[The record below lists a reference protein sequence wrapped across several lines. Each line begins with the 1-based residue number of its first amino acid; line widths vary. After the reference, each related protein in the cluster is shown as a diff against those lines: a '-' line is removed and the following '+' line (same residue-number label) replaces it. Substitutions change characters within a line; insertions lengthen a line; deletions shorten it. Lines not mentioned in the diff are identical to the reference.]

1 MFKMDTIVL
10 ALDGSEG
17 AKRAIP
23 FAVGLARESNSR
35 IVIAHIDERMGTRAR
50 APIDSEEERIRAEIQ
65 TLVKDLAAEGIE
77 ARVEIGEM
85 VSRGAEIARA
95 IAEIAEKSNADLI
108 VGSVIQRLLHIA
120 KQPVL
125 AVPGHR

>member
-1 MFKMDTIVL
+1 MNTIVL
-10 ALDGSEG
+10 ALDGSKG
-17 AKRAIP
+17 AK
-23 FAVGLARESNSR
+23 
-35 IVIAHIDERMGTRAR
+35 
-50 APIDSEEERIRAEIQ
+50 Q
-65 TLVKDLAAEGIE
+65 TFIKDLAAEGIE

-95 IAEIAEKSNADLI
+95 IAEIAEKSKADLI
-108 VGSVIQRLLHIA
+108 ITGTRGHSEIAGLFVGSVIQRLLHIA